1 MRLLPAAVAAA
12 GLSLAGAV
20 AALVGAPPADAVQLV
35 AIAVVGAAVA
45 GAGGAVVL
53 HAVRDRST
61 RAQAAVV
68 ALTTVAATA
77 TGATAAANAMF
88 FSTHDYRAL
97 LVILVSAGTVG
108 VLSAL
113 VLGDRLVAATRSLGD
128 AVQRIGDGATAPGPP
143 PSSGPE
149 ELAALGRQLDDMAAR
164 LDAARRRERAL
175 EASRRELVAWV
186 SHDLRTPLAG
196 VRAMV
201 EALEDGVVDDPAT
214 VARYHR
220 TMRREVDRLAGL
232 VDDLFELSR
241 IESGTLDLHLERASL
256 TDLVSDAL
264 AGAAPV
270 ADAKG
275 VRLGGA
281 LDGPAPEL
289 VVAVPDV
296 LRVLRNLLDNAI
308 RHTPSAGR
316 VWLEAGVQDGHAVVC
331 VSDSCGGIPAGE
343 LDRVFDLA
351 FRGDAARSPEHHGGA
366 GLGLAIARGIVEAHR
381 GDIAVANDNGG
392 CRFTVRLPLPPVG
405 AP

>member
-1 MRLLPAAVAAA
+1 VRLLPAAVAAT
-12 GLSLAGAV
+12 GLSLAAAV

-35 AIAVVGAAVA
+35 AIAVAGAGVA
-45 GAGGAVVL
+45 GAGGAAVL

-61 RAQAAVV
+61 RTQAAVV

-77 TGATAAANAMF
+77 SGATAAANAMF

-128 AVQRIGDGATAPGPP
+128 AVRRIGDGGPVPGPP

-149 ELAALGRQLDDMAAR
+149 ELAALGRQLDDMAGR

-220 TMRREVDRLAGL
+220 TMRNEVDRLAGL

-264 AGAAPV
+264 AGAGPV

-316 VWLEAGVQDGHAVVC
+316 VWLEAGVHDGHAVVS
-331 VSDSCGGIPAGE
+331 VVDSCGGIPAGE

-351 FRGDAARSPEHHGGA
+351 FRGDAARSSEHHGGA

-392 CRFTVRLPLPPVG
+392 CRFTIRLPLPQVG
-405 AP
+405 PP